1 VNSPIAAP
9 KIRIY
14 EEEFLTIN
22 STHSRLLFLI
32 SVWGLAGAIAPD
44 THSFATGDRRCSEI
58 VRRKDDAFDTSDL
71 AVVARFP
78 IHTGFGIVTYKLV
91 RMAPP
96 PGLAEPYLNFPR
108 YFLVF
113 GGLVLSQ

>member
-1 VNSPIAAP
+1 L
-9 KIRIY
+9 R
-14 EEEFLTIN
+14 LTQ
-22 STHSRLLFLI
+22 HSRLLFLI
-32 SVWGLAGAIAPD
+32 SIRGLAGAIAPD
-44 THSFATGDRRCSEI
+44 TQI
-58 VRRKDDAFDTSDL
+58 VPLAIGAAPRLYGEKNDAFDTSDL

-96 PGLAEPYLNFPR
+96 PGLAEPDLNFAR

-113 GGLVLSQ
+113 GGLVLTQ